1 MNRRDF
7 IKDASLVAGAFFLGF
22 NELIAAKRGEF
33 LSVAEAFKSLKID
46 ISSTPYFAA
55 MGDPH
60 FHATQDSNT
69 ILFKQISDELKSLS
83 PRPAFLAM
91 LGDLISNGTA
101 CFADIAKN
109 NKNAEREIEILK
121 ECVEYL
127 KPIEAKLVLG
137 NHDTVSP
144 TDFENEVY
152 KKCMPDFKSYYD
164 FNFAGTTFI
173 VLNGGHTMMLDEA
186 QGDWLKEKI
195 SKLDKNT
202 PLVILIHQPL
212 GTLATEYSASKD
224 LRDILESYSGD
235 VKIICGHI
243 HSNAQ
248 VSLKTPNGKIIPQF
262 TLEAPRKFKAPVYWL
277 FAMKD
282 GKIEGAVFR
291 NSKGKF
297 EAYDFNCK
305 AKDWQKPFESQN
317 VKASFTPLS
326 PEFEEVRVK
335 GWFNASKC
343 IYFYFYLKEI
353 EFAIDLSKIGT
364 YSRLILLASRLNGK
378 KGETKF
384 ALSSNGKKWVEVNPI
399 KEKHPYIEFEV
410 PENLR
415 VKKLYVSITASN
427 VEANFGGVAVGE

>member
-7 IKDASLVAGAFFLGF
+7 IKDASFIAGAFFLGF
-22 NELIAAKRGEF
+22 NELFAAKRGEF
-33 LSVAEAFKSLKID
+33 ASASEAFKSLGVD
-46 ISSTPYFAA
+46 ISSTPFFAA

-60 FHATQDSNT
+60 FHADSDSNT
-69 ILFKQISDELKSLS
+69 VLFKQIADELKSLS
-83 PRPAFLAM
+83 ERPAFLAM

-101 CFADIAKN
+101 CFGDVSKN
-109 NKNAEREIEILK
+109 HKRAEREIEILK

-127 KPIEAKLVLG
+127 KPIDAKLVLG

-152 KKCMPDFKSYYD
+152 KKCMPEFKSYYD
-164 FNFAGTTFI
+164 FKFGGSTFI
-173 VLNGGHTMMLDEA
+173 VLNGGHAMMLDKP
-186 QGDWLKEKI
+186 QRDWLKAKI
-195 SKLDKNT
+195 SKLKKNT
-202 PLVILIHQPL
+202 PLVVLVHQPF
-212 GTLATEYSASKD
+212 GSIATEYAASKD

-248 VSLKTPNGKIIPQF
+248 VSLKTPSGKVVPQF

-282 GKIEGAVFR
+282 GKISSAVFR
-291 NSKGKF
+291 NNKGKF

-305 AKDWQKPFESQN
+305 PRDWQKPFESEN
-317 VKASFTPLS
+317 VKAAFSPLS

-335 GWFNASKC
+335 GWFNGSKC

-353 EFAIDLSKIGT
+353 EFALDLSKVGK
-364 YSRLILLASRLNGK
+364 YSRLILLASRLKGK

-384 ALSSNGKKWVEVNPI
+384 ALSSDGKNWAEVKPI
-399 KEKHPYIEFEV
+399 REKSPYIEFEV

-415 VKKLYVSITASN
+415 RKKLYVSISTGN
-427 VEANFGGVAVGE
+427 VEANFGGIAVA